1 MEGVEV
7 YGGKNED
14 DKVMMPDHLLQEIDQ
29 NWLQVL
35 LAIKEEQ
42 KKKRAQTKYWKQD
55 INTLKRVV
63 SDGEDFF
70 NKVRDSQ
77 PVMLKLE

>member
-14 DKVMMPDHLLQEIDQ
+14 DKVMIPDHLLQEIYQ
-29 NWLQVL
+29 NWLQLL
-35 LAIKEEQ
+35 LAVKEEQ
-42 KKKRAQTKYWKQD
+42 KKNERKPNIGNKTS
-55 INTLKRVV
+55 TLKRVV